1 MSFDETNYE
10 GETKDKENEVDN
22 LEGEK
27 KEGGSRYEL
36 DNEDGQKEANK
47 LFHDEDQS
55 SKEIIAMRQ
64 KIESVRQ
71 RKVNIS

>member
-1 MSFDETNYE
+1 M
-10 GETKDKENEVDN
+10 DN

-55 SKEIIAMRQ
+55 SKEIIVTRQ
-64 KIESVRQ
+64 KIESITQ
-71 RKVNIS
+71 WKVNIS